1 MIIANII
8 FTLSF
13 LQVEDVI
20 DEILSLE
27 EGLDASDSL
36 KNYDPQLPQ
45 QAPLSVSLYSG
56 YSFVADT
63 FTGVVTI
70 E

>member
-1 MIIANII
+1 MY
-8 FTLSF
+8 FLSF

-36 KNYDPQLPQ
+36 KNYDPQLNQ
-45 QAPLSVSLYSG
+45 QAPLSVSHYNG
-56 YSFVADT
+56 YSFEANASPC
-63 FTGVVTI
+63 VTNI
-70 E
+70 Q